1 MTFFKQFFNLY
12 IDGFRNITP
21 LGKKL
26 WLIIGIKLFI
36 MFAILKPFFFPKV
49 LEEKFET
56 KEQKSQYVSD
66 ILTKKVKF
74 NNN

>member
-1 MTFFKQFFNLY
+1 MNFFKQFANLY

-26 WLIIGIKLFI
+26 WLVIGIKLFI

-56 KEQKSQYVSD
+56 DEEKSQYISG
-66 ILTKKVKF
+66 ILTKTVK
-74 NNN
+74 N